1 VSVPIGGTE
10 SAPPRVAYDRPVKA
24 VRIHEEGGP
33 EVLRYEDVADP
44 VPADGEVLVE
54 LRAAALNHIDIW
66 MRKGLPSVPKPRIL
80 GSDGA
85 GVLADTGERVVI
97 NPALSHDDGIVVL
110 GEHRDGTQAELIAVP
125 RSAVHPIPDAL
136 SFEEAAAFPLVFQT
150 AYRML
155 VTKARVD
162 AGEWVLIWG
171 SGGGVATAALAIAG
185 ALGARVA
192 VAASSPAK
200 LERACA
206 LGAEAAFDSGDADL
220 PARIRELTGGGA
232 HVVIDDVGE
241 ATWARTLAAAR
252 RGGRVVV
259 CGATTGSNPPAQLHR
274 IWWRELTVFGSSLGG
289 PADFQGAYELVVS
302 GRARPVVDSVYP
314 LAEARE
320 AHERLERGEQVGKIV
335 LRIPG

>member
-1 VSVPIGGTE
+1 MGALTLINSTKMGGGSSTPAARRRTDYRLLDIYE
-10 SAPPRVAYDRPVKA
+10 NAA
-24 VRIHEEGGP
+24 V
-33 EVLRYEDVADP
+33 
-44 VPADGEVLVE
+44 
-54 LRAAALNHIDIW
+54 
-66 MRKGLPSVPKPRIL
+66 
-80 GSDGA
+80 
-85 GVLADTGERVVI
+85 
-97 NPALSHDDGIVVL
+97 
-110 GEHRDGTQAELIAVP
+110 
-125 RSAVHPIPDAL
+125 
-136 SFEEAAAFPLVFQT
+136 
-150 AYRML
+150 
-155 VTKARVD
+155 ARVD